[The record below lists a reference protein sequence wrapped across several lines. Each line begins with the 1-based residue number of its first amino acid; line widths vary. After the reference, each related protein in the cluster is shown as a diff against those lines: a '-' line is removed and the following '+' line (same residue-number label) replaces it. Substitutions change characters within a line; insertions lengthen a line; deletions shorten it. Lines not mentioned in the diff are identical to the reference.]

1 MLTPDLN
8 YPFDDIKIKT
18 PKALQG
24 GTYCANLEINNGPIL
39 IQTPKCKT
47 KNGIHKTAKQVYCDL
62 ILNDD
67 HQDFLEWIDSFQEKV
82 RKLILKNAENWFHD
96 TPTLDDIE
104 YNWNDSVR
112 SRSQYDLLRTFIHKP
127 KGINQMSL
135 QIYDSDENK
144 LNIDEVT
151 PDKNVI
157 CILEF
162 VGLKFSSNSFHLEIG
177 LRQMMVIN
185 EKPLFNKCLIK
196 LDSKKENKD
205 KLIENKNIGT
215 ENLEKN
221 DTSSNDDIT
230 EQEIEKKTEI
240 ETENLENNDTL
251 SNIVDTT
258 EHEQEQEQEEIEEN
272 KDDNELEELPG
283 TDNGVALKHLIES
296 QEKEKE
302 EEMKKKEE
310 EVAKKLN
317 EEQPISLEKTNDLEE
332 IELNVQEE
340 EPIKLKNPSEVY
352 LDIYKAARNKA
363 KNAKNEAIKAYLE
376 AKRIK
381 ELYMLDIVDS
391 SEEEEDDEEEEE
403 LFSEN

>member
-67 HQDFLEWIDSFQEKV
+67 HQDFLEWIDLFQEQV

-144 LNIDEVT
+144 LNIDEVK

-196 LDSKKENKD
+196 LDSKKENGE
-205 KLIENKNIGT
+205 KLIESKQ
-215 ENLEKN
+215 L
-221 DTSSNDDIT
+221 
-230 EQEIEKKTEI
+230 
-240 ETENLENNDTL
+240 ETENLENNDTEQIIVDTQEQEIETPKETENLENMDTL

-258 EHEQEQEQEEIEEN
+258 EQEQEEIAEN
-272 KDDNELEELPG
+272 NDDNELEELPE
-283 TDNGVALKHLIES
+283 TDNAVALNLLIES
-296 QEKEKE
+296 QEKEE
-302 EEMKKKEE
+302 VIKKKEE

-317 EEQPISLEKTNDLEE
+317 EEQSISLEKTNDLEE

-340 EPIKLKNPSEVY
+340 EPIKLKNPTEVY

-376 AKRIK
+376 VKRIK
-381 ELYMLDIVDS
+381 ELYMLDVADS
-391 SEEEEDDEEEEE
+391 SSDDEEEEEE

>member
-67 HQDFLEWIDSFQEKV
+67 HQDFLEWIDLFQEQV

-196 LDSKKENKD
+196 LDSKKENGE
-205 KLIENKNIGT
+205 KLIESKQ
-215 ENLEKN
+215 L
-221 DTSSNDDIT
+221 
-230 EQEIEKKTEI
+230 
-240 ETENLENNDTL
+240 ETENLENNDTEQIIVDTQEQEIETPKETENLENMDTL

-258 EHEQEQEQEEIEEN
+258 EQEQEEIEEN
-272 KDDNELEELPG
+272 NDDNELEEHPA
-283 TDNGVALKHLIES
+283 TDNDVVLKHLIES
-296 QEKEKE
+296 QKE
-302 EEMKKKEE
+302 EEAMKKKEE

-317 EEQPISLEKTNDLEE
+317 EEQSISLEKTNDLEE

-340 EPIKLKNPSEVY
+340 EPIKLKNPTEVY

-376 AKRIK
+376 VKRIK
-381 ELYMLDIVDS
+381 ELYMLDVADS
-391 SEEEEDDEEEEE
+391 SSDDEEEEEE